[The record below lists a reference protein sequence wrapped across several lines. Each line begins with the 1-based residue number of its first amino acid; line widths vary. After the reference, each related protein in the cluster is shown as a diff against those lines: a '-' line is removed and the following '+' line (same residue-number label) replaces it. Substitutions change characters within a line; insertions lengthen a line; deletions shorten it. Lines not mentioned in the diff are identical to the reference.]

1 MAQIS
6 KDDTVFDL
14 YCGIGTI
21 SLFMAKYAKKVY
33 GIEIVKEAI
42 DAAKE
47 NAKINNVDN
56 TEFYAG
62 DVEVVLDELINKNKV
77 KADIVMFDP
86 PRKGLDKKSIN
97 NILQI
102 KPKKLVY
109 ISCTPA
115 TLIRDLKMFEEQYEI
130 KTIIPVDM
138 FPWTSHIECVSLLCL
153 KKGLS

>member
-1 MAQIS
+1 
-6 KDDTVFDL
+6 
-14 YCGIGTI
+14 
-21 SLFMAKYAKKVY
+21 MAKYAKKVY

-86 PRKGLDKKSIN
+86 PRKGLDK
-97 NILQI
+97 
-102 KPKKLVY
+102 
-109 ISCTPA
+109 
-115 TLIRDLKMFEEQYEI
+115 
-130 KTIIPVDM
+130 
-138 FPWTSHIECVSLLCL
+138 
-153 KKGLS
+153 

>member
-6 KDDTVFDL
+6 KDDTVFDS

-62 DVEVVLDELINKNKV
+62 DVEVVLDELINKNKL

-86 PRKGLDKKSIN
+86 PRKGLDEKSIN

-109 ISCTPA
+109 ISCNPA

-130 KTIIPVDM
+130 KTIVPVDM